1 MTVRR
6 MSVTPLD
13 AGIWQPLF
21 DICRQRIRVLG
32 FVDLVADLYLQAVA
46 LLFAETQ
53 IIAKVL
59 PEIVVFVRHC
69 EVNPFDRNSG
79 AVQGFG
85 LELNGFRADGYAVQH
100 NAGRVSIGSDQD
112 AIF

>member
-1 MTVRR
+1 MAVRR

-53 IIAKVL
+53 IIAKAF
-59 PEIVVFVRHC
+59 PEIVVLVLFLPLTQSKIPHKLFAT
-69 EVNPFDRNSG
+69 P
-79 AVQGFG
+79 
-85 LELNGFRADGYAVQH
+85 
-100 NAGRVSIGSDQD
+100 
-112 AIF
+112 

>member
-1 MTVRR
+1 MAVRR
-6 MSVTPLD
+6 VPVTPLD
-13 AGIWQPLF
+13 AGIRQPLL

-59 PEIVVFVRHC
+59 PEIVVLVLFLPLTQSKIPHKLFA
-69 EVNPFDRNSG
+69 PP
-79 AVQGFG
+79 
-85 LELNGFRADGYAVQH
+85 
-100 NAGRVSIGSDQD
+100 
-112 AIF
+112 

>member
-1 MTVRR
+1 MAVRR
-6 MSVTPLD
+6 MSVAPLD
-13 AGIWQPLF
+13 AGVRKPLP
-21 DICRQRIRVLG
+21 DVCRQRIRVLG

-69 EVNPFDRNSG
+69 EVNLFDGDSG
-79 AVQGFG
+79 AV
-85 LELNGFRADGYAVQH
+85 
-100 NAGRVSIGSDQD
+100 
-112 AIF
+112 

>member
-1 MTVRR
+1 MAVRR

-13 AGIWQPLF
+13 AGIWQPIP
-21 DICRQRIRVLG
+21 DVCGQRIRLLG
-32 FVDLVADLYLQAVA
+32 LAGRVADLYLQAVA

-79 AVQGFG
+79 AVQGFS
-85 LELNGFRADGYAVQH
+85 LELNGFRADGNTV
-100 NAGRVSIGSDQD
+100 
-112 AIF
+112 